1 MGTGLIGP
9 FSRSDSFSSPL
20 PHPSKAISIRTTL
33 TPLEGGWA
41 RLESFSGKGY
51 GQTVGW

>member
-1 MGTGLIGP
+1 MGKAGANNTAVLALTDDP
-9 FSRSDSFSSPL
+9 SDPAAK
-20 PHPSKAISIRTTL
+20 PITIKTTI

-41 RLESFSGKGY
+41 RIESFSGKGY